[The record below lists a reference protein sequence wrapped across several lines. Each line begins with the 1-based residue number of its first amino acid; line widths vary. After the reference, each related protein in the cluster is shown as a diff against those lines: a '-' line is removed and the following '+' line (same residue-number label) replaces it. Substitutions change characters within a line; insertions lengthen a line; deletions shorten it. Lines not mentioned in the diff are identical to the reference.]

1 MLSYIATEEKITI
14 NINGVPKIVRLK
26 SLDHRNYLIRLVTLC
41 QQDPSE
47 ENMEELKIALS
58 PFKKIQNKLD
68 SRVEYIEEIGKLFIK
83 GIERPLPEVLQKRI
97 LNFLDSN
104 LPIDALIKFWENC
117 QLNPEFRA
125 VEELYLFLEH
135 NGLPITSDGCFVAY
149 KKVDKIEKNKQVP
162 TELIGLYLDKA
173 GNCRN
178 SLGKFVGGELKQQF
192 LSWLSEENNTLKLVD
207 NYTKTLDNSVG
218 KVVTMPRNEVDNN
231 REIVCSRGLH
241 IAAWEYAQ
249 GYSGDVL
256 IMVKVNPSDII
267 SIPSDY
273 NNQKGRCCKYEV
285 IGIINEEMKTEYLE
299 YNG

>member
-149 KKVDKIEKNKQVP
+149 KKVNKVDTNEAP
-162 TELIGLYLDKA
+162 REFEGLYLDKL

-192 LSWLSEENNTLKLVD
+192 KDWLSDTNKKLKLVD
-207 NYTKTLDNSVG
+207 GYTGKFDNSVG
-218 KVVTMPRNEVDNN
+218 QTVSMPRNEVNPD
-231 REIVCSRGLH
+231 RTRTCEAGIHFAS
-241 IAAWEYAQ
+241 WEYAK
-249 GYSGDVL
+249 GYGGDVL
-256 IMVKVNPSDII
+256 IMVKINPSNVVA
-267 SIPSDY
+267 IPNDY
-273 NNQKGRCCKYEV
+273 NNQKGRCCEYEV
-285 IGIINEEMKTEYLE
+285 IGIINEEMKAEYLE